1 VTEISY
7 EQSRHEFLQQV
18 YGFAGEGTDT
28 NGTTQELG
36 GVVCKEGRLLTFP
49 NVVQH
54 RVSPFSLADRTKPGH
69 RKIIA
74 LFLVDPHIRVISS
87 ANVPPQREDW
97 GLERAKAVDRVL
109 SSNLPVEL
117 QKMVHD
123 SLPQT
128 FMTMD
133 EAKQY
138 RLELMEERGLKSHE
152 ENSQFESGEFSLCEH

>member
-1 VTEISY
+1 
-7 EQSRHEFLQQV
+7 
-18 YGFAGEGTDT
+18 
-28 NGTTQELG
+28 
-36 GVVCKEGRLLTFP
+36 
-49 NVVQH
+49 
-54 RVSPFSLADRTKPGH
+54 
-69 RKIIA
+69 
-74 LFLVDPHIRVISS
+74 LVDPHIRVISS